1 MGEHHPGT
9 SQPHQMRHS
18 TDYEEDMGSVTA
30 GGVHAPATRQQEH
43 MQSTAGDRAAWSP
56 SDDQNHR
63 SHNNGGKH
71 AAYYQTN
78 NSGVDGIIGKLGRLE
93 AMILAQGTG
102 GKKSKKDLPQQKQ
115 PYPLK
120 QTTIDRIIYPVYTK
134 KGLKYGKPK
143 KPKRDPT
150 QEASTMDQQL

>member
-1 MGEHHPGT
+1 
-9 SQPHQMRHS
+9 
-18 TDYEEDMGSVTA
+18 MGSVTA
-30 GGVHAPATRQQEH
+30 GGAPATRQQEH

-63 SHNNGGKH
+63 SNNGKQ
-71 AAYYQTN
+71 AYYQTN

-102 GKKSKKDLPQQKQ
+102 GKKNRKDHPQQKQ
-115 PYPLK
+115 PYPIK
-120 QTTIDRIIYPVYTK
+120 ATTIDRIIYPVYTK

-143 KPKRDPT
+143 KP
-150 QEASTMDQQL
+150 